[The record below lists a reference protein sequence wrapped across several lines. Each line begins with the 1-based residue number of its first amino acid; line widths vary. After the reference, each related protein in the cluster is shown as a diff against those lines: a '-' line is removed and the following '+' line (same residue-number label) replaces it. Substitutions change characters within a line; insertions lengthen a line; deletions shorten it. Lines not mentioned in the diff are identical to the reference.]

1 MLEYKKGV
9 NMEDTE
15 KRLTEEQVDQKVE
28 EIKEDIKSRTY
39 KKVQLDTGLYTSYK
53 LAEYKNKK
61 ARSRRRNKVQKASR
75 KANR

>member
-1 MLEYKKGV
+1 
-9 NMEDTE
+9 MEDTE

-39 KKVQLDTGLYTSYK
+39 KKVQLATGLYTSYK

-61 ARSRRRNKVQKASR
+61 ARNRRRNKVQKASR

>member
-1 MLEYKKGV
+1 
-9 NMEDTE
+9 MEDTE

-28 EIKEDIKSRTY
+28 EIKEDIKTRTH

-53 LAEYKNKK
+53 LAEYKAKK